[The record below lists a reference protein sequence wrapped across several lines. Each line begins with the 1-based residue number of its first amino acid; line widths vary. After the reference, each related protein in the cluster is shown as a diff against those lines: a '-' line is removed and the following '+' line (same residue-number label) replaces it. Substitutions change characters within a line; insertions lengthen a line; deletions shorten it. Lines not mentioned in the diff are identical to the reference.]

1 MVLESYLEC
10 WILPRVWGL
19 TYGLGSDMGSEK
31 GSISSARLLQNAGV
45 WGLGSGVWGLS
56 KILPLELWGLG
67 SEVGSAGVVGSNLGS
82 GVSDIRSQTL
92 YQTSDL
98 ISHSI

>member
-45 WGLGSGVWGLS
+45 WGLGSGVR
-56 KILPLELWGLG
+56 GLG
-67 SEVGSAGVVGSNLGS
+67 SEQDPSARTLGS
-82 GVSDIRSQTL
+82 GV
-92 YQTSDL
+92 
-98 ISHSI
+98 